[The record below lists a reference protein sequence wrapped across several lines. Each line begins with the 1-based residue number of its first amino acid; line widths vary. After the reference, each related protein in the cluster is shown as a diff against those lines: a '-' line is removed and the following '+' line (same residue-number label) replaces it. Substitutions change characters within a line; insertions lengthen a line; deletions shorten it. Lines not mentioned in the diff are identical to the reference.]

1 MQPLN
6 QMTERADRERQL
18 GIEPVFG
25 KAIAAL
31 IGDEN
36 WTGIMPFRMGYP
48 TEQALLSPR
57 RGLEKVIEK

>member
-6 QMTERADRERQL
+6 QMTECADRKHQL

-48 TEQALLSPR
+48 TEQALPSPR
-57 RGLEKVIEK
+57 RGLEKVT